1 MRAVCLLL
9 VHLLLIGS
17 SCRESPA
24 PPAPGTGAIPAFEK
38 IPSKSGEIPLPPG
51 YKRSLVTTGSFGE
64 WLRQLPLKKD
74 KTVYLYNGKPKA
86 NQSAQFA
93 VVNISTGKK
102 DLQQCADALMRLR
115 AEYLFATGQFEKISF
130 TDYAGKT
137 YPWKGGKDTA
147 ALKGYLEHVFGC
159 CGSASLEKQLKPV
172 SDFRDISIGDVL
184 IRGGFP
190 GHAVMVIDLAENEKG
205 EKIYLLLQSYQPAQD
220 MHILVNP
227 VDNSLSPWYQAGA
240 DSNIYTPEW
249 HFKKQHLRRW

>member
-1 MRAVCLLL
+1 MRVACLLL
-9 VHLLLIGS
+9 AHLLLISS

-24 PPAPGTGAIPAFEK
+24 TPVPRTGAIPASGK

-51 YKRSLVTTGSFGE
+51 YKRCPVTAGSFGE

-102 DLQQCADALMRLR
+102 DLQQCADTLMRLR
-115 AEYLFATGQFEKISF
+115 AKNLFATGQFNKISF

-137 YPWKGGKDTA
+137 YAWKGEKDTVA
-147 ALKGYLEHVFGC
+147 FKGYLEQVFGW
-159 CGSASLEKQLKPV
+159 CGSASLEKQLTV
-172 SDFRDISIGDVL
+172 VRDFNNISIGDVL
-184 IRGGFP
+184 IHGGFP

-220 MHILVNP
+220 MHILINP
-227 VDNSLSPWYQAGA
+227 VNSSTNPWYQAGT
-240 DSNIYTPEW
+240 DRKIYTPEW
-249 HFKKQHLRRW
+249 HFEKQHLRSW

>member
-1 MRAVCLLL
+1 
-9 VHLLLIGS
+9 
-17 SCRESPA
+17 
-24 PPAPGTGAIPAFEK
+24 
-38 IPSKSGEIPLPPG
+38 
-51 YKRSLVTTGSFGE
+51 
-64 WLRQLPLKKD
+64 
-74 KTVYLYNGKPKA
+74 
-86 NQSAQFA
+86 
-93 VVNISTGKK
+93 
-102 DLQQCADALMRLR
+102 
-115 AEYLFATGQFEKISF
+115 
-130 TDYAGKT
+130 
-137 YPWKGGKDTA
+137 
-147 ALKGYLEHVFGC
+147 LKGYLEHVFGC